1 MVSSEQVSHFSVTS
15 RLKSLDPFLAHLS
28 RRLIGELI
36 VYPCSGVRLSSFTI
50 SKIFFSE
57 TAGPIVLILYIHHLQ
72 VRGKNN
78 CVFCFDRIRT
88 LVAMATYASH
98 RLIMEKSENC
108 QFLLSCWRY
117 LNFVLQKC
125 LLSSPLRFTDV
136 TFVLILHFDWLQGP
150 HIGQNFEK
158 HSKIFFSETV
168 KGMKPILCIHV
179 PDSGHYII
187 CVF

>member
-1 MVSSEQVSHFSVTS
+1 MVIFGHIRGGGGSNPPKI
-15 RLKSLDPFLAHLS
+15 LKLPFLAHLS

-36 VYPCSGVRLSSFTI
+36 VYPCSGVRPSVRRSFTI

-57 TAGPIVLILYIHHLQ
+57 TAGLIVLILHIHHLQ
-72 VRGKNN
+72 VGGKNN

-117 LNFVLQKC
+117 LNFV
-125 LLSSPLRFTDV
+125 FAEM
-136 TFVLILHFDWLQGP
+136 FI
-150 HIGQNFEK
+150 E
-158 HSKIFFSETV
+158 
-168 KGMKPILCIHV
+168 
-179 PDSGHYII
+179 
-187 CVF
+187 

>member
-1 MVSSEQVSHFSVTS
+1 MLNNLNAIKKTS
-15 RLKSLDPFLAHLS
+15 CDIGKSLKCKPTPKLLTQYVLAHLS

-36 VYPCSGVRLSSFTI
+36 VYPCSGVRPSVRRPFVRRPSSSTI

-57 TAGPIVLILYIHHLQ
+57 TAGPIVLILHIHHLQ
-72 VRGKNN
+72 VGGKNN
-78 CVFCFDRIRT
+78 CVFFCFDRIRT

-117 LNFVLQKC
+117 LNFVFAEMFIEY
-125 LLSSPLRFTDV
+125 SSTFHV

-158 HSKIFFSETV
+158 H
-168 KGMKPILCIHV
+168 
-179 PDSGHYII
+179 
-187 CVF
+187 